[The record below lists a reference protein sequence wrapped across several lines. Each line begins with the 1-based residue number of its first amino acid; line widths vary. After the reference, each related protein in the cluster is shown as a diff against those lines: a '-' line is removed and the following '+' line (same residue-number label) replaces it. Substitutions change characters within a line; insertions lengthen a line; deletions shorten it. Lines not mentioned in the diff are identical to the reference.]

1 MGGQDDSGSGPGYGR
16 LGDDNDMSGMMWL
29 TIVLILL
36 TILGFLGTLLRKVTK
51 IDTQINN
58 GIADRLERVE
68 ERQYVLLVQVT
79 DLHGWMN
86 EIR

>member
-1 MGGQDDSGSGPGYGR
+1 
-16 LGDDNDMSGMMWL
+16 MSGMMWL

-58 GIADRLERVE
+58 GIAERLERVE
-68 ERQYVLLVQVT
+68 ERQYVLLIQVT